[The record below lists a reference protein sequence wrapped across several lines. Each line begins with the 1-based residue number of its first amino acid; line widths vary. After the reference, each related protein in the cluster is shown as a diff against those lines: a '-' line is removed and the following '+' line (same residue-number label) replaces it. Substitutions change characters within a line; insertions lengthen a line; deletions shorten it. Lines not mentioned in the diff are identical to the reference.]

1 MDVRLEP
8 AFRRQVKFQISS
20 ESYDVTLSKAVGF
33 CAKVWE
39 GTCLWYS
46 NTGLD
51 RARNLSYR
59 VIQDEVL

>member
-1 MDVRLEP
+1 M
-8 AFRRQVKFQISS
+8 KFQISS